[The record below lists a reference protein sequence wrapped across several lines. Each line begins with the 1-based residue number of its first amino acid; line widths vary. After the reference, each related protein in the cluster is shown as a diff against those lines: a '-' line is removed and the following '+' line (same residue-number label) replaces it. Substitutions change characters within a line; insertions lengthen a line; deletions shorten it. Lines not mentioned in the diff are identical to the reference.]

1 MGKHSRTLLL
11 ILSILLLVSGCQQK
25 SQAGDLAQSLQATL
39 NEQRQQRNIA
49 GISAAVILPDGS
61 MWLGA
66 SGMSSDTIAMDNTMV
81 FGLGSVTKT
90 YIAALV
96 AQLAAEGILSVDDP
110 VAKWIP
116 ELGMLSGGVTIR
128 QLLTHTSGIY
138 RYQLSQDYV
147 DRIGSEPDK
156 VWTPQEIL
164 EQFQGQPE
172 CEAGGCWGESAMDY
186 VALGLIIER
195 ATGITV
201 AEHLN
206 ARIVE
211 PLELEH
217 TYLYPEQTYPVE
229 DMAHVWRDVTGYGEY
244 VDMMATPGD
253 LPLAAWFSSLWTAG
267 ALHTTAEDLAIFV
280 KALFE
285 GQLITPGALSAML
298 SEGPEIYPG
307 VTYGYSVVVDEIGG
321 KRAYWHSGG
330 AGYSSNYTYFPDDGL
345 TIVILT
351 NQMTNP
357 GPIAFTLY
365 ETVTGQSLESEA
377 TVEPAPTVQP

>member
-1 MGKHSRTLLL
+1 MGKHSRTVLL
-11 ILSILLLVSGCQQK
+11 ILTIVVLVSGCQKK
-25 SQAGDLAQSLQATL
+25 SQAGDLAQALQATL

-66 SGMSSDTIAMDNTMV
+66 GGMSSDTEAMDATKV
-81 FGLGSVTKT
+81 FGLSSVTKT
-90 YIAALV
+90 YTAALV
-96 AQLAAEGILSVDDP
+96 AQLAAEGVLSVDDP
-110 VAKWIP
+110 IAKWIP
-116 ELGMLSGGVTIR
+116 ELAMLSGGINIR
-128 QLLTHTSGIY
+128 QLLNHTSGLY
-138 RYQLSQDYV
+138 RYQLSEAYV
-147 DRIGSEPDK
+147 ARINSEPEK
-156 VWTPQEIL
+156 IWTPQEIL

-186 VALGLIIER
+186 IVLGLIIER

-201 AEHLN
+201 AEHLH
-206 ARIVE
+206 ARFFD
-211 PLELEH
+211 PLGLEH
-217 TYLYPEQTYPVE
+217 TYLYPEETYPVA
-229 DMAHVWRDVTGYGEY
+229 DMAHVWRDITGYGEY
-244 VDMMATPGD
+244 MDIMSTPSD

-267 ALHTTAEDLAIFV
+267 GLHSTAEDLAIFV

-285 GQLITPGALSAML
+285 NQVITPGALSAML
-298 SEGPEIYPG
+298 SEGTEIYPG
-307 VTYGYSVVVDEIGG
+307 VTYGYSVVVDEISG

-330 AGYSSNYTYFPDDGL
+330 AGYSSNYTYFPDDDL

-365 ETVTGQSLESEA
+365 ETVTGQSLNPEA
-377 TVEPAPTVQP
+377 TVETTPTVQP